1 VPYIV
6 IEVKTMAGPKKKP
19 VQVYLREDQV
29 KALRIVAERR
39 GESMAALVREG
50 VDRLLDEL
58 PPDED
63 PLLDILGLY
72 DSGRGDLAEKHDE
85 YLARMIKEESL
96 GEP

>member
-1 VPYIV
+1 
-6 IEVKTMAGPKKKP
+6 MAGARKKP

-50 VDRLLDEL
+50 VDKLLNEL
-58 PPDED
+58 PPEED

-85 YLARMIKEESL
+85 YLASMIKEESL
-96 GEP
+96 GES